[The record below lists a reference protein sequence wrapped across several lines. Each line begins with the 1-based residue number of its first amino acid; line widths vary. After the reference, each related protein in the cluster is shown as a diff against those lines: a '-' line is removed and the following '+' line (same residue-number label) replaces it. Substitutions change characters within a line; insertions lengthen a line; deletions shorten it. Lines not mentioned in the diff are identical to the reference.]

1 MRQQCPGSELQI
13 AEAAA
18 TIFSELSL
26 KVPKHLD
33 SKLNSIVVCVC
44 VRVCCCCFVVCV
56 RACVCVCVRLEVNIH
71 GSAVDPRYDDNYNG

>member
-44 VRVCCCCFVVCV
+44 VCACVFVVVLWCACV
-56 RACVCVCVRLEVNIH
+56 RVRAFGSEYTWVCGRPEV
-71 GSAVDPRYDDNYNG
+71 